1 MDVLRTMI
9 SDFPAT
15 NSPDADMYA
24 LRDKM
29 KNKMRVITSLLNVQ
43 QKYVIVEPPKMT
55 YWTYY

>member
-43 QKYVIVEPPKMT
+43 QKYIIAEPPKMT
-55 YWTYY
+55 Y

>member
-1 MDVLRTMI
+1 MDTLRTMI
-9 SDFPAT
+9 ADFPAT

-43 QKYVIVEPPKMT
+43 QKYIMTEAPKMT
-55 YWTYY
+55 Y